1 MPDAIQVRGA
11 RTHNLQNV
19 DVDIPRNRLVVITG
33 VSGSGKS
40 SLAFDTLLAEGQRQY
55 VQSLSVYARQFF
67 EQMERPDVDH
77 IDGLQPTI
85 AIDQKPAAPNPR
97 STVGTITE
105 IYDYLRLLMAR
116 VGTVLCP
123 KCGTP
128 IAQQT
133 LAEIEQTIR
142 GLPNETRVMILAPL
156 VRGRRGAHRDVIE
169 TIQKAG
175 FVRARIDGATY
186 SLDEIPKLAPQKMHD
201 IEAVV
206 DRLVIRD
213 GIDARLGRIGA
224 ARGPAWR
231 GRRHRSCTR
240 RQKVEGRRAATWQER
255 LLNTRYA
262 CPQLPDEHRR
272 DRAADVQLQQPVW
285 CVPDVPRVGRYVNG
299 DGVAGVEPQR
309 APSGDEL
316 GARFARPQP
325 PADDATVV
333 PTARAR
339 GCGRRRGPAG
349 WAAWP
354 STKSRRFP
362 LQRRSNSFAS

>member
-19 DVDIPRNRLVVITG
+19 DVDIPRNQLVVITG

-105 IYDYLRLLMAR
+105 IYDYLRLLMSR

-123 KCGTP
+123 NCGTP

-133 LAEIEQTIR
+133 LAEIEQTVR
-142 GLPNETRVMILAPL
+142 SLPTDTRVMLLAPL
-156 VRGRRGAHRDVIE
+156 VRGRKGAHRDVLE
-169 TIQKAG
+169 SIQKAG
-175 FVRARIDGATY
+175 FVRTRIDGVIY
-186 SLDEIPKLAPQKMHD
+186 PLDELPKLAPQKLHD

-206 DRLVIRD
+206 DRLVIRE
-213 GIDARLGRIGA
+213 GIDARLGESVRLA
-224 ARGPAWR
+224 ARHGEGVVIILYQPKREATSRDGSEQAW
-231 GRRHRSCTR
+231 
-240 RQKVEGRRAATWQER
+240 EER

-262 CPQLPDEHRR
+262 CPRCGTSVGEIEPRTFSFNSPYGACPTCHGLGVVSGEHGAGTKESEGKNGSRLLAPCSLLPAICPDCHGTRLRR
-272 DRAADVQLQQPVW
+272 
-285 CVPDVPRVGRYVNG
+285 
-299 DGVAGVEPQR
+299 E
-309 APSGDEL
+309 
-316 GARFARPQP
+316 
-325 PADDATVV
+325 
-333 PTARAR
+333 ARACR
-339 GCGRRRGPAG
+339 LGDLAIHEIT
-349 WAAWP
+349 AL
-354 STKSRRFP
+354 SVT
-362 LQRRSNSFAS
+362 